1 MAYISPNSQSYN
13 FTHMFDMTD
22 RRGPLPKKE
31 PCPGSLLDII
41 SKDPRF
47 SKFHHILQ
55 KAMMTEFLN
64 SPMANYTVFVP
75 DDNRLQYFGPFLENM
90 DLLTAR
96 NIAKNSIV
104 YGRLSSEVLKD
115 SPISYLYT
123 SQDNSRDRL
132 CITNMDDRTIINGTI
147 EVLEWDILATNGI
160 IHVVEGLLV
169 PYMI

>member
-13 FTHMFDMTD
+13 FTHMFSLTD

-31 PCPGSLLDII
+31 PCPGSLLDVI

-47 SKFHHILQ
+47 TKFKSILE

-64 SPMANYTVFVP
+64 SPVANYTVFVA
-75 DDNRLQYFGPFLENM
+75 DDTHLKYFGPFIDNM

-96 NIAKNSIV
+96 RIVKNSIV

-132 CITNMDDRTIINGTI
+132 CITNMDDKTIIDGTN
-147 EVLEWDILATNGI
+147 EVIEWDILANNGI
-160 IHVVEGLLV
+160 IHVVEGLLI
-169 PYMI
+169 PYIV